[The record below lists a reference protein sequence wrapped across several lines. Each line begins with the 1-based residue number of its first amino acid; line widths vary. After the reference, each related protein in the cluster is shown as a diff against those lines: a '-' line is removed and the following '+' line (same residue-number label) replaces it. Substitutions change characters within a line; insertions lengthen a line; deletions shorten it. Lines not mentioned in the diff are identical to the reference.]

1 MYEHFWT
8 ETLRLLHLARQT
20 YTTPYDWDR
29 SKAKFI
35 IIRTPK
41 YEKTFKF
48 LSYVN
53 FIHMGIM
60 LWNLI
65 QIFLNEK
72 NVVPKMVSLAFAA
85 FAAIIVICRW
95 MHTKR
100 AEDIVDFLN
109 CMVKSARS
117 VTERGKFI
125 VDGCRDL
132 YSRIGS
138 FLNRVLVSLGFRTG

>member
-8 ETLRLLHLARQT
+8 DILCFLQITRQT
-20 YTTPYDWDR
+20 YTTPYDCDR
-29 SKAKFI
+29 SKAKFM

-41 YEKTFKF
+41 YVKTYKV

-53 FIHMGIM
+53 FIHMGFM

-65 QIFLNEK
+65 QILLNEK
-72 NVVPKMVSLAFAA
+72 NVVPKMVSLVVAAFAA
-85 FAAIIVICRW
+85 FIVICRW

-125 VDGCRDL
+125 VDGVRDM
-132 YSRIGS
+132 YSIIRS
-138 FLNRVLVSLGFRTG
+138 FLNRVLVSLVFRTG